1 MMKRGRAKPKHVCPV
16 GGIIG
21 MICGIAALCFGVA
34 VAISVIG
41 DIGGVMRSLLLTIA
55 FSCSAAGLSGA
66 AGGLIAFFRDA
77 EVGAVAEMVAA
88 EFSIVLCVITSPGHI
103 VCDMVHP
110 RVHGFMRD
118 MCGER
123 RHCAARAENGRTGS
137 GAEVIR

>member
-21 MICGIAALCFGVA
+21 MICGTAALCFGVA

-41 DIGGVMRSLLLTIA
+41 DIGGVMRSLFLTIA

-88 EFSIVLCVITSPGHI
+88 EFSIVLCVILPPVISFAIWFILAFTASCAICVASAVIARRARRTVGRGSE
-103 VCDMVHP
+103 P
-110 RVHGFMRD
+110 R
-118 MCGER
+118 
-123 RHCAARAENGRTGS
+123 
-137 GAEVIR
+137 